1 MGRKEEEEES
11 GLAAA
16 LELRVDGRPDGC
28 AVDLQV
34 TFEPEGLLGTAYL
47 LADLGAREAVVELT
61 HRRLVGDL
69 RAAG

>member
-1 MGRKEEEEES
+1 MRAPGRVR
-11 GLAAA
+11 